1 MKRYRKW
8 FLLAIPA
15 FLFLVSPAFADNPI
29 YLLNPFHSSLE
40 IIVDRTTP
48 NLSDLSNVKIF
59 EFTLDD
65 KAPSPYEGTIY
76 THGPFEE
83 IQVRR
88 ILFTQNGSMKDS
100 DYSNLRLVNLDT
112 GYVFQTLSGPTN
124 GTFEFNLDVDGS
136 EQDYGVLVS
145 WHKYAVIASINSP
158 NHPKTMRVGIRS
170 TDDIDA
176 FDYRN
181 DVRVALISKD
191 LNKFQLKGPKI
202 TIEP

>member
-136 EQDYGVLVS
+136 EPDYGVLVS